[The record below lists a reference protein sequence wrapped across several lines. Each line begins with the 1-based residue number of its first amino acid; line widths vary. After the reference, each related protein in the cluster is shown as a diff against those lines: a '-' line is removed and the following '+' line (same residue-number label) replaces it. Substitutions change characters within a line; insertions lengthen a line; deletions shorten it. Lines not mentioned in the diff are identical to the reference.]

1 MEQQELRAW
10 EQRCIQEEMPWCQ
23 AACPLRVDVRAF
35 LERMAK
41 GDPAGARKLLERTM
55 PQSGIL
61 GRLCE
66 HPCEAVCKRA
76 EAGGALSVGGLERA
90 CVNAVPPGSKPTVLP
105 ARGKRAA
112 VLGGGLAALVCAW
125 DLLRKGYGV
134 TFLVSGDRL
143 GGRLRDLPEAR
154 LPAGVLEEEIAR
166 VLALKPEIRAGQ
178 SLDAALLD
186 QALSEFA
193 AVFADLSETPD
204 LAPDDRAAVD
214 PVTLA
219 GDRPGL
225 FLGGFSTANGDVRF
239 IDQAADGRRAAS
251 SMDRHMSGVSLT
263 ASRDK
268 EGPGETRLFTNIAG
282 ITPQPRVIPAVSD
295 GGYSPEEAVLEAS
308 RCLNCQCLDCVRAC
322 AFLERHKGYPKKYAR
337 QVYNNAA
344 IVKGLHEANSLIN
357 SCSLCGLCAEICPEG
372 FAMADL
378 CLEARRDMVA
388 RGKMP
393 PSAHEFALEDMAFS
407 NGPDFALALP
417 GPDGACAHV
426 FFPGCQ
432 LAASH
437 PHHVRSVF
445 EHLRATLSGGVG
457 LMLRCCG
464 IPAHWAGRED
474 LFVEAQAEFH
484 SQWEAL
490 GRPRIVAAC
499 SSCLDILRRRSPDL
513 PAVSLW
519 EVLAETGLPETRGTP
534 PPGAPLAVHDPCSTR
549 HDETARAAVRGL
561 LDRCGVAREELP
573 LSGRLTECCGYGG
586 LMSNAAPDLAREV
599 VARRAALSPLDYV
612 ASCAMCRDRLAA
624 EGKRA
629 YHVLD
634 FIFPGGPDDPA
645 TAPAPG
651 FSARHAAR
659 TRLKRD
665 LIREYLG
672 REEAAAP
679 GPKLL
684 LAPDVLARMEE
695 RHILEEDARRA
706 VAHAE
711 AGGGM
716 FREADGRRF
725 LVPHRPRRVTYWLE
739 YAREG
744 DSFRVLGTWSHRMDT
759 RLGAGAAGLKV
770 DQTYTPDSGQWSCG
784 HGPLEPRPVEATYL
798 GSSFNISLLAC
809 PECGLCLVP
818 ESLALG
824 RMAEVEHLLEDK

>member
-10 EQRCIQEEMPWCQ
+10 EQRCIQEELPWCQ

-41 GDPAGARKLLERTM
+41 GDPAGARKVLERSM
-55 PQSGIL
+55 PLSGVL

-66 HPCEAVCKRA
+66 HPCETVCKRA
-76 EAGGALSVGGLERA
+76 EAGDALAVGDLERA
-90 CVNAVPPGSKPTVLP
+90 CVGSAPAGARPTVLP
-105 ARGKRAA
+105 SRSKRAA

-134 TFLVSGDRL
+134 TFLVADDAL
-143 GGRLRDLPEAR
+143 GGRLRDLPESR
-154 LPAGVLEEEIAR
+154 LPKAALEEELAR
-166 VLALKPEIRAGQ
+166 VLALKPEVRAGQ

-193 AVFADLSETPD
+193 AVFADLSEVPG
-204 LAPDDRAAVD
+204 LARDDRAAVD

-219 GDRPGL
+219 GDRSGF
-225 FLGGFSTANGDVRF
+225 FLGGFSAPSGVSF

-263 ASRDK
+263 AAREK
-268 EGPGETRLFTNIAG
+268 EGPCGTRLFTNLAG
-282 ITPQPRVIPAVSD
+282 IAPLSRVAPAAPD
-295 GGYSPEEAVLEAS
+295 NGYAPEEATQEAA
-308 RCLNCQCLDCVRAC
+308 RCLNCQCMECVRVC
-322 AFLERHKGYPKKYAR
+322 AYLERHKGYPKKYAR

-344 IVKGLHEANSLIN
+344 IVKGLHEANRLIN
-357 SCSLCGLCAEICPEG
+357 SCSLCGLCAEVCPEG

-393 PSAHEFALEDMAFS
+393 PSTHEFALEDMAFN
-407 NGPDFALALP
+407 NGPDFALTLP

-445 EHLRATLSGGVG
+445 EHLRAALSGGVG

-474 LFVEAQAEFH
+474 LFTEAQAAFRA
-484 SQWEAL
+484 QWEGL
-490 GRPRIVAAC
+490 GRPRIVTAC

-519 EVLAETGLPETRGTP
+519 EILAEIGLPET
-534 PPGAPLAVHDPCSTR
+534 PGAPAPNASLAVHDPCTTR

-586 LMSNAAPDLAREV
+586 LMSNVDPDLAHEV
-599 VARRAALSPLDYV
+599 AARRAAASPLDYV

-645 TAPAPG
+645 AAPAPG

-659 TRLKRD
+659 AGLRRELT
-665 LIREYLG
+665 REYLG
-672 REEAAAP
+672 QAGEAEP
-679 GPKLL
+679 GPELRI
-684 LAPDVLARMEE
+684 APEVLARMEE
-695 RHILEEDARRA
+695 RHILVEDVRRA
-706 VAHAE
+706 LAHAE
-711 AGGGM
+711 ASGRV
-716 FREADGRRF
+716 FRETGGERLLA
-725 LVPHRPRRVTYWLE
+725 PHRPRNVTYWLE

-744 DSFRVLGTWSHRMDT
+744 EAFRVLGAWRHRMEV
-759 RLGAGAAGLKV
+759 RPGAGAAGLKV
-770 DQTYTPDSGQWSCG
+770 DQAYTPDSGRWSCG
-784 HGPLEPRPVEATYL
+784 HDALEPRPVEATYL

-824 RMAEVEHLLEDK
+824 RMAEVERLLEDK